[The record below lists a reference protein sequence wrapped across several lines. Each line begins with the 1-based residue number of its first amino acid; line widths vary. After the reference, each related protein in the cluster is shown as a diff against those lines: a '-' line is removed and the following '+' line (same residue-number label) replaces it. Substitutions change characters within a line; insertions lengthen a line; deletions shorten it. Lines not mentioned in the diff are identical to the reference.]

1 MITDEKTHDIATK
14 ILQCMENG
22 ISVGQF
28 LDALTWSQ
36 SVILSQTTYKGIREI
51 ASEIRDKIIA
61 NATFIKESNDERG
74 SDR

>member
-1 MITDEKTHDIATK
+1 MITDEKAHEISTK
-14 ILQCMENG
+14 ILQLMENG
-22 ISVGQF
+22 ITVGQF

>member
-1 MITDEKTHDIATK
+1 MITDEKSHDISTK
-14 ILQCMENG
+14 ILQLIENG
-22 ISVGQF
+22 ITVRQF

-36 SVILSQTTYKGIREI
+36 SVILSQTTYQGIREI

-61 NATFIKESNDERG
+61 NATFIKESNDERR

>member
-1 MITDEKTHDIATK
+1 MITDEKSHDISTK
-14 ILQCMENG
+14 ILQLMENG
-22 ISVGQF
+22 ITIRQF

-36 SVILSQTTYKGIREI
+36 SVILSQTTYQGIREI